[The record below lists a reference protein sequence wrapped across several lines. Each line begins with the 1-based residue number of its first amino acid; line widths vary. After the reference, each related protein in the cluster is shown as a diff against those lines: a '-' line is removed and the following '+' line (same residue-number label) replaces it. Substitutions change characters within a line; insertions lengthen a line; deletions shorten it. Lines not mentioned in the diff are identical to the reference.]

1 MCKECETMP
10 KTMNI
15 ISNNAVRKEQS
26 FHSEMTW
33 VIVLFVFYRLFSANS
48 MGGSDIKIEPK
59 AQKLLILMLSWNIV
73 ARANGNVY
81 LNSNF
86 MSILW
91 IYEIYAIKLE
101 LFILNE

>member
-1 MCKECETMP
+1 
-10 KTMNI
+10 
-15 ISNNAVRKEQS
+15 
-26 FHSEMTW
+26 
-33 VIVLFVFYRLFSANS
+33 

-59 AQKLLILMLSWNIV
+59 AQNLLILMLSWNIV
-73 ARANGNVY
+73 ARENGNVY